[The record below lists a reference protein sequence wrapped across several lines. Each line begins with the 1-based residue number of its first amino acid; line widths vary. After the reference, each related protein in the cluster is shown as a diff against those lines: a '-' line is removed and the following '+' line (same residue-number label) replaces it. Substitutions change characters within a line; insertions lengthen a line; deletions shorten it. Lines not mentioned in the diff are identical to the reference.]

1 MKEFRDHFP
10 ILSRE
15 INGKP
20 LVYLDSAATS
30 QKPSA
35 VIERAAQLYT
45 HSNANIHRGIHTM
58 ANECT
63 AQYEQAREN
72 IAQFIGANSP
82 REIVFTSGATASIN
96 LVAHSFSQMAFTAG
110 DNIIITEMEHHA
122 NIVPWQLV
130 CGRMGVEIRVLP
142 FNDEGELETE
152 KLAGLL
158 DERTRLVA
166 VTQTSNILGTNN
178 DIARISA
185 VVHTSDAKL
194 LVDGCQGVVHCPV
207 NVGEMG
213 ADFYAFSAHK
223 LYGPTGLGVLW
234 AREELLE
241 AMPPFMG
248 GGDMISTVSLTKGS
262 TWAELPLKFEAGT
275 SNYIGAIVFAATLEF
290 LKQFDQ
296 DALHTH
302 CAELYR
308 RFTHDLIQE
317 VEGVKIYGT
326 TDGKAPICSFNI
338 EGVHPM
344 DMAQIIDKLGVAMRS
359 GTHCG
364 EPIMTHYGVESM
376 CRASFAPYNTT
387 DEVQIAVQAVKRAA
401 MMLR

>member
-10 ILSRE
+10 ILTRQ
-15 INGKP
+15 INGKA

-30 QKPSA
+30 QKPTM
-35 VIERAAQLYT
+35 VIERAAQLYA

-63 AQYEQAREN
+63 AEYEQARAK
-72 IAQFIGANSP
+72 IAKFIGANSP

-96 LVAHSFSQMAFTAG
+96 LVAHSFSQLAFTAG
-110 DNIIITEMEHHA
+110 DNIIISEMEHHA

-130 CGRMGVEIRVLP
+130 CERYDVELRVLS
-142 FNDEGELETE
+142 FNDEGELEIE
-152 KLAGLL
+152 KLSQMI
-158 DERTRLVA
+158 DQRTRLVA
-166 VTQTSNILGTNN
+166 ITETSNILGTNN
-178 DIARISA
+178 DIARIA
-185 VVHTSDAKL
+185 EIVHQSDAKL
-194 LVDGCQGVVHCPV
+194 LVDGCQGIVHCDT
-207 NVGEMG
+207 NVQDIR

-234 AREELLE
+234 AKEELLE

-275 SNYIGAIVFAATLEF
+275 SNYIGAIVFAKALDFLE
-290 LKQFDQ
+290 QFDSNV
-296 DALHTH
+296 LHAH
-302 CAELYR
+302 CTELYTEFAER
-308 RFTHDLIQE
+308 LTREID
-317 VEGVKIYGT
+317 GVRIYGT
-326 TDGKAPICSFNI
+326 AKSKAPICSFNI

-344 DMAQIIDKLGVAMRS
+344 DLAQIIDKLGVAMRS

-376 CRASFAPYNTT
+376 CRASFAPYNTQQ
-387 DEVQIAVQAVKRAA
+387 EVHIAIEALKRAA
-401 MMLR
+401 SMLK